1 MSVERIAKW
10 SLFTYHKLNERM
22 HTYEQ
27 CLYSLPARINPSNS
41 VIMQAVSLLSLNVL
55 MVFFS
60 LTRLRDELPILLL
73 IIARARQESESPC

>member
-10 SLFTYHKLNERM
+10 SLFTYHKLNEHM

-55 MVFFS
+55 MVFFRS
-60 LTRLRDELPILLL
+60 LAYAMNYQYYYLLL
-73 IIARARQESESPC
+73 REQGKSESPC